1 MIHLFCALPLCVLTW
16 LKNHF
21 PCDRKSA
28 CGLGTINQFF
38 DTKSY
43 YKVSLAFRD
52 SNKVAKVKNKKFQ
65 LYPSP
70 VRGGLRAPNPLKGGF
85 RPLGERSLPFGG
97 VLARCM
103 GLWASPVRGGLR
115 APNPPYGGN
124 PPFGG
129 PLPSGRCT
137 ASEKEH
143 TRWAHANQASQHWI
157 QVLGT

>member
-1 MIHLFCALPLCVLTW
+1 M
-16 LKNHF
+16 
-21 PCDRKSA
+21 
-28 CGLGTINQFF
+28 
-38 DTKSY
+38 
-43 YKVSLAFRD
+43 
-52 SNKVAKVKNKKFQ
+52 AKVKNKKFQ

-115 APNPPYGGN
+115 APNPPPPRGAPRGGPLASSGGTAPEKVTTRCEGPSGPPTPPTGGN

-129 PLPSGRCT
+129 TPPSGRCT